1 MCLRSSF
8 PTLQSQIP
16 SFWFLPSVTSRACDV
31 VILSTDD
38 WIFVFAFAVCVRH
51 PALCDAGW
59 VMQVEAFV
67 GVLTN

>member
-1 MCLRSSF
+1 M
-8 PTLQSQIP
+8 
-16 SFWFLPSVTSRACDV
+16 